1 MIARLFRSIFA
12 CMESNE
18 TVTISKAEYEAF
30 LKLKTEF
37 EFLKHELSELKR
49 MVFGAKRERFIPTNA
64 NQTTLF
70 DTTEQLVEP
79 QAEQTEKIT
88 YERKKTKQEKNNP
101 VRTDLPAHLT
111 RVKEVIEPVNL
122 PDGAIKIGETITEL
136 LVYKPSEYFVRQ
148 IVRPKY
154 IVSQNDEQTQ
164 IVTAKMPTLPIPK
177 GNADASV
184 LAHILVSKYVDH
196 LPFYRQVQIMK
207 RQNLI
212 IAEST
217 INGWFAA
224 SCNLLEPVYQRM
236 IEKIQSSSYLQ
247 ADETPMPVLTKDKPG
262 ATHKGYQWVFYD
274 PIARLALFKF
284 DKSRGREVPNDF
296 LKDFSGHLQTD
307 GYTAYNHLI
316 KPKNI
321 EQLACM
327 AHARR
332 KFEHAKDNDT
342 ARAEAALMMFA
353 KLYDIERELKDSQAD
368 YEQIK
373 QQRQQEA
380 VPVLNQMKQWL
391 DDNINQT
398 LPKSAIGQAI
408 AYSITLWNRLIRYT
422 EDGRFQIDN
431 NLIEN
436 AIRPVALGRKNY
448 LFAGSHDA
456 AQNAA
461 MIYSILATCKLNNV
475 NPFDYLNHSLAVISN
490 YPAEKIDDLLP
501 QNWKV

>member
-18 TVTISKAEYEAF
+18 TVTISKAEYDT
-30 LKLKTEF
+30 LKSQISLLE
-37 EFLKHELSELKR
+37 HQLSELKR

-70 DTTEQLVEP
+70 DTPEQPIEP
-79 QAEQTEKIT
+79 QAEQTETIT
-88 YERKKTKQEKNNP
+88 YQRKKGGQEKNNP

-136 LVYKPSEYFVRQ
+136 LVYKPSEFFVRQ

-154 IVSQNDEQTQ
+154 IVSQTDEQTQ
-164 IVTAKMPTLPIPK
+164 IVTASMPSLPIPK

-217 INGWFAA
+217 INGWFRAA
-224 SCNLLEPVYQRM
+224 CQLLEPIYLRM
-236 IEKIQSSSYLQ
+236 IEILKKANYLQ
-247 ADETPMPVLTKDKPG
+247 ADETPMPVLSKDKQG
-262 ATHKGYQWVFYD
+262 STHKGYLWIYHEPLIRLVVFKYE
-274 PIARLALFKF
+274 KT
-284 DKSRGREVPNDF
+284 RGREGPDNFLEDF
-296 LKDFSGHLQTD
+296 FIYLQTD
-307 GYTAYNHLI
+307 GYKAYNKLK
-316 KPKNI
+316 KPGKI

-332 KFEHAKDNDT
+332 KFEHAKENDPL
-342 ARAEAALMMFA
+342 RAEAALVMFA

-368 YEQIK
+368 YDQIK
-373 QQRQQEA
+373 QLRQQEA

-391 DDNINQT
+391 DENINQT

-408 AYSITLWNRLIRYT
+408 AYSLTLWNRLVRYT

-436 AIRPVALGRKNY
+436 TIRPVALGRKNY
-448 LFAGSHDA
+448 LFAGSHEA

-461 MIYSILATCKLNNV
+461 MLYSILASCKLNNV
-475 NPFDYLNHSLAVISN
+475 NPFDYLNHTLSVISN
-490 YPAEKIDDLLP
+490 YPTEKIDDLLP